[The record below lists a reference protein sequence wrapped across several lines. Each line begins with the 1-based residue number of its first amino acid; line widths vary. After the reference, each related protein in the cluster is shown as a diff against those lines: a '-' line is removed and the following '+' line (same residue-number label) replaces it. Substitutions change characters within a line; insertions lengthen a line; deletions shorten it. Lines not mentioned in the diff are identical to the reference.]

1 MVKRGL
7 RSIQITINL
16 CKFRCFAPKH
26 HNLIFQYEGA
36 HNSRRSTSKM
46 HRKILRNLVVAPNLI
61 PIKRRRVYNGLHTV
75 PMAPQ
80 KKTAWNT
87 HPFRGCASYQL
98 GTGGGPNDLNIFTL
112 LPPESNNLEFGVSPT
127 RFVSQFLRLSKLDIS
142 NQTTNF
148 WDRPSIYS
156 GTHLF
161 VQWTSTMLTMLMD
174 FLTPTYPWTFKTNIQ
189 QSCSP
194 ADGQLTWHGRPA
206 AAPRDFR
213 RWNLTRHLPGCN
225 SRILHLFVL
234 ESQRLT
240 GNQPC
245 SNKSTRVFRCY
256 LGIFR
261 CYVCIFFLLF
271 GGA

>member
-98 GTGGGPNDLNIFTL
+98 GTGGGPNDLSIFTL

-142 NQTTNF
+142 NQTTNV
-148 WDRPSIYS
+148 
-156 GTHLF
+156 L
-161 VQWTSTMLTMLMD
+161 
-174 FLTPTYPWTFKTNIQ
+174 
-189 QSCSP
+189 
-194 ADGQLTWHGRPA
+194 RPA
-206 AAPRDFR
+206 LNLLRD
-213 RWNLTRHLPGCN
+213 
-225 SRILHLFVL
+225 SFVCAM
-234 ESQRLT
+234 
-240 GNQPC
+240 NIH
-245 SNKSTRVFRCY
+245 Y
-256 LGIFR
+256 
-261 CYVCIFFLLF
+261 
-271 GGA
+271 